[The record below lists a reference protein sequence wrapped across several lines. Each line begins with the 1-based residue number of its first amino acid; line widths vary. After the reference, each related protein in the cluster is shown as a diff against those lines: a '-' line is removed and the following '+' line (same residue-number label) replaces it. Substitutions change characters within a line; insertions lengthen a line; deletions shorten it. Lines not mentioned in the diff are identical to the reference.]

1 MRVVLEGRISYTS
14 VNTMGFRRLCLYTAT
29 LLIAVGLVPA
39 GMAAA
44 PSSPSTAQSGSESAN
59 VWGGEHVRMEL
70 TEIGADLDFDC
81 AMGTIDQ
88 PLALPAAGRF
98 QARGTYTQERGGP
111 VTKDG
116 NQAVA
121 ATYVGTIKGDSM
133 QLEIVLVSSKETV
146 GTYELVRGSSGHVV
160 KCR

>member
-1 MRVVLEGRISYTS
+1 VRFFLLSLCAAMLVIAI
-14 VNTMGFRRLCLYTAT
+14 GFM
-29 LLIAVGLVPA
+29 PA
-39 GMAAA
+39 GMAGA
-44 PSSPSTAQSGSESAN
+44 SSPSTVQSADESAN

-70 TEIGADLDFDC
+70 TRTGANLAFDC

-88 PLALPAAGRF
+88 PLALSSDRTFRAT
-98 QARGTYTQERGGP
+98 GTYTRERGGP

-121 ATYVGTIKGDSM
+121 ATYIGAIKGDSM
-133 QLEIVLVSSKETV
+133 HLEIMLVSSKETV
-146 GTYELVRGSSGHVV
+146 GTYDLARGSFGHVV